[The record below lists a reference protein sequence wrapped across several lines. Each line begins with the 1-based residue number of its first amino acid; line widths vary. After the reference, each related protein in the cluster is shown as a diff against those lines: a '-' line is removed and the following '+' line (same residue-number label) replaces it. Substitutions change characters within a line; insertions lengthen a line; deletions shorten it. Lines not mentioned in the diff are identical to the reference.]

1 MPRYDDVLVEDH
13 LRELAVRL
21 RGPARMK
28 ADLLAEARDGLL
40 DAVEAYRADGLPGA
54 EAERR
59 AVAEFGS
66 PAQLLPAWQAEL
78 AVGALRGLSLRVLAL
93 ASVLV
98 VGGDLTWRGAS
109 WSDGPR
115 PPEGYLFLS
124 ASVNGVWV
132 AALALA
138 AAGLLLVR
146 VAARSAHPALPALV
160 RLAGVGLLASLAIG
174 VLTGASLFG
183 WSVGL
188 WDAALTWPPMI
199 IGAMVV
205 GAGYLW
211 IGRAALTWLLAT
223 R

>member
-1 MPRYDDVLVEDH
+1 M
-13 LRELAVRL
+13 
-21 RGPARMK
+21 
-28 ADLLAEARDGLL
+28 
-40 DAVEAYRADGLPGA
+40 
-54 EAERR
+54 
-59 AVAEFGS
+59 
-66 PAQLLPAWQAEL
+66 
-78 AVGALRGLSLRVLAL
+78 
-93 ASVLV
+93 LV